1 MPSPEHPSSATP
13 ERATLIHRELL
24 QLGVLVLVA
33 VAAFFVTRAVAT
45 NNRDMHRRNAA
56 EWYRR
61 GHQHIEAGR
70 IDDAT
75 DAFRRATVGHRAN
88 KVYVLA
94 LARSLALK
102 GDHDSARAV
111 LLTLRESAPEDPEIN
126 LELARLAGARQD
138 VSEALRFYQNT
149 LYAPWSPDQTGTR
162 RAVRFELIRFLLT
175 HDQLGR
181 AQSELLAATTD
192 LPDDL
197 AHHLEVAQLFA
208 DAGDDRRAL
217 THFEHA
223 LRLAPDDGKALAGA
237 GQTAFRL
244 AQYSLAQRYLRRAPA
259 NEEGVQDARAVVDV
273 LLSRDPL
280 AARIGSTE
288 RRRRLAANFSYAQQ
302 RLTTCLAQR
311 TGGPSGGDEVTLQ
324 SELQSFEGQLK
335 PRATLDQD
343 AVESGVDLIDRVER
357 YVVQR
362 CGPPSALDR
371 ALLLIGRRPGAES
384 R

>member
-1 MPSPEHPSSATP
+1 MPSADHSSSATV
-13 ERATLIHRELL
+13 ERATLIHREML

-33 VAAFFVTRAVAT
+33 VAAFFVTRVVAT
-45 NNRDMHRRNAA
+45 NNRDMSLRNAA

-61 GHQHIEAGR
+61 GQQHIEAGR
-70 IDDAT
+70 IDDAI
-75 DAFRRATVGHRAN
+75 DAFRRATVRHRAN
-88 KVYVLA
+88 KRYVLA

-126 LELARLAGARQD
+126 LDLARLAVARQD
-138 VSEALRFYQNT
+138 VTEALRFYHNA
-149 LYAPWSPDQTGTR
+149 LYAPWPPSQTETWR
-162 RAVRFELIRFLLT
+162 SVRLELVRFLLT
-175 HDQLGR
+175 HDQLGP

-197 AHHLEVAQLFA
+197 AHHLEVAQLLA
-208 DAGDDRRAL
+208 KAGDDSHAL

-223 LRLAPDDGKALAGA
+223 LRLAPENEKALAGA

-244 AQYSLAQRYLRRAPA
+244 ARYSLARRYLRRAPVD
-259 NEEGVQDARAVVDV
+259 EEGVQNARELVE
-273 LLSRDPL
+273 LILSRDPL
-280 AARIGSTE
+280 ATRIGSAE
-288 RRRRLAANFSYAQQ
+288 RRRRLIANFSFAQQ
-302 RLTTCLAQR
+302 RFDVCLAQR
-311 TGGPSGGDEVTLQ
+311 TSGPPTGDDVTLQ
-324 SELQSFEGQLK
+324 TELQSFAGQLK

-357 YVVQR
+357 RVVQS
-362 CGPPSALDR
+362 CGPPSAVDR
-371 ALLLIGRRPGAES
+371 ALLLIGRQHGAES